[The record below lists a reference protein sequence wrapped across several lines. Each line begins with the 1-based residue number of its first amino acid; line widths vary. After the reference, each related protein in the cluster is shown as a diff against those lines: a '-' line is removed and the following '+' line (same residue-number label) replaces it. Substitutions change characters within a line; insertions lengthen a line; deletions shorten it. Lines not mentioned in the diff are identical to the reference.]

1 MLSNNLKL
9 AVEAALE
16 AGRTILEIYKSD
28 DFEINIKSDK
38 SPLTIADIKSHN
50 IISECL
56 QKTGIPILSEEGRNI
71 PYNIRKNWNLFW
83 MVDPIDGTKEFINR
97 NGEFTVN
104 IALIENHK
112 PVMGVVYAPVLKNL
126 YFSEKNLG
134 SYKAENIESYID
146 LKNSNL
152 IDLSISSYPDVYTLV
167 VSKSHMNQETQKF
180 LDDKKIEH
188 GQISLASFGSSLKIC
203 KVADGIANCYP
214 RLGPT
219 MEWDTAAAHAVAEF
233 AGCKV
238 LLLDNKTILNYN
250 KSNLLNPFFTVIG
263 SQE

>member
-126 YFSEKNLG
+126 IFRKR
-134 SYKAENIESYID
+134 
-146 LKNSNL
+146 
-152 IDLSISSYPDVYTLV
+152 T
-167 VSKSHMNQETQKF
+167 
-180 LDDKKIEH
+180 
-188 GQISLASFGSSLKIC
+188 
-203 KVADGIANCYP
+203 
-214 RLGPT
+214 
-219 MEWDTAAAHAVAEF
+219 
-233 AGCKV
+233 
-238 LLLDNKTILNYN
+238 
-250 KSNLLNPFFTVIG
+250 
-263 SQE
+263 